1 MFSASFRLL
10 YRDRLSAVSSVF
22 NNNERTYVFM
32 KIKLAP
38 SVLAA
43 NMLKLGEEIDRAV
56 ISGSDMLHCDVMDGV
71 YVPNISFGFGVISQI
86 HSITDLPLDVH
97 MMTSV
102 PEKYLDVLKKSGAD
116 NVTVHH
122 DVSSVDGIKAMLND
136 IHSLGMKASVA
147 ISPKIPA
154 EAVFPFIEL
163 ADMILV
169 MTVEPGFGGQSF
181 MDMSDKVRDIKAR
194 MDQIGICRDIQV
206 DGGINA
212 NTAKIMRDAGAN
224 VFVVGTGAFRA
235 PDMKA
240 ALDAIRG

>member
-1 MFSASFRLL
+1 M
-10 YRDRLSAVSSVF
+10 
-22 NNNERTYVFM
+22 N
-32 KIKLAP
+32 IKLAP

-43 NMLKLGEEIDRAV
+43 DMLKLGAEIDRAV
-56 ISGSDMLHCDVMDGV
+56 LSGSDMLHCDVMDGV

-86 HSITDLPLDVH
+86 NSITDLPLDVH

-102 PEKYLDVLKKSGAD
+102 PERYLEVLKKSGAD

-122 DVSSVDGIKAMLND
+122 DVSSTDKVKAMLD
-136 IHSLGMKASVA
+136 EIHSLGMQASVA

-154 EAVFPFIEL
+154 EAAFPFIEL

-181 MDMSDKVRDIKAR
+181 MDMSDKVRTIRGK
-194 MDQIGICRDIQV
+194 MSSLGLEKDIQV
-206 DGGINA
+206 DGGINSS
-212 NTAKIMRDAGAN
+212 TAKLMRDAGAN

>member
-1 MFSASFRLL
+1 M
-10 YRDRLSAVSSVF
+10 
-22 NNNERTYVFM
+22 N
-32 KIKLAP
+32 IKLAP

-43 NMLKLGEEIDRAV
+43 DMLKLGAEIDRAV
-56 ISGSDMLHCDVMDGV
+56 LSGSDMLHCDVMDGV

-86 HSITDLPLDVH
+86 NSITDLPLDVH

-102 PEKYLDVLKKSGAD
+102 PERYLEVLKKSGAD

-122 DVSSVDGIKAMLND
+122 DVSSTDKVKAMLD
-136 IHSLGMKASVA
+136 EIHSLGMQASVA

-154 EAVFPFIEL
+154 EAAFPFIEL

-181 MDMSDKVRDIKAR
+181 MDMSDKVRTIREK
-194 MDQIGICRDIQV
+194 MSSIGLEKDIQV
-206 DGGINA
+206 DGGINSS
-212 NTAKIMRDAGAN
+212 TAKLMRDAGAN
-224 VFVVGTGAFRA
+224 IFVVGTGAFRA